1 MATNLQST
9 CKNIDNENI
18 TPDDNNHSTI
28 LSITDLHKEFRIGKK
43 QVQVLVSIDLKI
55 FKGEFV
61 CIIGGSGCGKST
73 LLRII
78 AGLDIKYSGFVLIN
92 GRIVRGPGV
101 DRGLV
106 FQEHRLFPWLNVEQ
120 NIAFGIRKQHAE
132 KYQTVKD
139 HINLVGLQGFEK
151 LFPHQLSGGMAQRTA
166 IARAIVNKPEIL
178 LMDEP
183 FGALDAF
190 TKIQM
195 HEEIKRI
202 RSVEKTTVILVT
214 HDMDEAIFLADRVVV
229 MSNRPGKIRKVY
241 SIDLPDHRDRHSPAF
256 VEYRRLIF
264 NEFFAGKK
272 EIQDYAL

>member
-1 MATNLQST
+1 MTTNLQST
-9 CKNIDNENI
+9 YKINEYENIDS
-18 TPDDNNHSTI
+18 DNNNYSTI
-28 LSITDLHKEFRIGKK
+28 LSITDLYKEFRIGKN
-43 QVQVLVSIDLKI
+43 QVPVLVSIDLKI
-55 FKGEFV
+55 IKGEFV
-61 CIIGGSGCGKST
+61 CIVGGSGCGKST

-78 AGLDIKYSGFVLIN
+78 AGLDNKYRGIVLIN
-92 GRIVRGPGV
+92 GRLARGPGV

-106 FQEHRLFPWLNVEQ
+106 FQEHRLFPWLTVEE
-120 NIAFGIRKQHAE
+120 NIAFGIRKPYSE
-132 KYQTVKD
+132 KNQMVKE

-151 LFPHQLSGGMAQRTA
+151 SFPHQLSGGMAQRAA

-214 HDMDEAIFLADRVVV
+214 HDIDEAIFLADRVVV

-241 SIDLPDHRDRHSPAF
+241 NIDLPDYRDRHSPAF

-272 EIQDYAL
+272 EIEDYAI